1 MASAAGSCDN
11 PVCTCTP
18 CGCGAGCRCGS
29 VRLREL
35 EQQVMEVLWDAGG
48 AELSARAVRDRLGS
62 RAPTTIATTLERL
75 SRKGIVRRRHE
86 GRSVRFSATTSRAE
100 HVAVLMREA
109 LWTTAAPE
117 DALAEF
123 VRRAN
128 PTERAALARAVDG
141 GPGLSRPRR

>member
-35 EQQVMEVLWDAGG
+35 EQQVMDVLWDADG
-48 AELSARAVRDRLGS
+48 ELSAREVRDRLGS
-62 RAPTTIATTLERL
+62 HAPTTIATTLERL
-75 SRKGIVRRRHE
+75 SRKGIVRRRHQ

-123 VRRAN
+123 VRRAA
-128 PTERAALARAVDG
+128 PAERAALARAVDG
-141 GPGLSRPRR
+141 DPGFSRPRR